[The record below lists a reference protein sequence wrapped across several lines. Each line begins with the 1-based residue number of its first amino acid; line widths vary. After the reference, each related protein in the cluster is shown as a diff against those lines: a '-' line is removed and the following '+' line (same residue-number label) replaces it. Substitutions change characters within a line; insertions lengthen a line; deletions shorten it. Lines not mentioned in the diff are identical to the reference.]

1 MSITIKVSGFTI
13 SDIISEKGHGWFC
26 APPDIIIKRFVMSDW
41 AEKRVKAVIE
51 VEYDETGEMLPVI
64 VIGKKRYS
72 WHDFGRELETY
83 EGWQFI
89 FKLESTPRERIV

>member
-1 MSITIKVSGFTI
+1 MVPCPARYYYY
-13 SDIISEKGHGWFC
+13 E
-26 APPDIIIKRFVMSDW
+26 VMSDW
-41 AEKRVKAVIE
+41 SEKRVKAVIE
-51 VEYDETGEMLPVI
+51 VEYDDSGEMLPVI

-89 FKLESTPRERIV
+89 FKLKSTPPERTV

>member
-1 MSITIKVSGFTI
+1 M
-13 SDIISEKGHGWFC
+13 
-26 APPDIIIKRFVMSDW
+26 PDW
-41 AEKRVKAVIE
+41 AEKRVRAVIE
-51 VEYDETGEMLPVI
+51 VENDDAGEMLPVI

-89 FKLESTPRERIV
+89 FQT